1 MTTNTIPDQ
10 AANAAE
16 VARLRELV
24 LDLGQA
30 VTRLTAE
37 LGQLRRRVAELAP
50 APAPRPGGK
59 LHVIPGGAR

>member
-1 MTTNTIPDQ
+1 METIAQDP
-10 AANAAE
+10 AAE

-37 LGQLRRRVAELAP
+37 LAQLRRRVAEITP
-50 APAPRPGGK
+50 APNPPRRGGF
-59 LHVIPGGAR
+59 HVIPGGAS